1 MDSERVY
8 GEEKRRREGV
18 KRGEERGE
26 EGTLRSFPFEKRLS
40 IDRRERRRLR
50 GLMTN

>member
-18 KRGEERGE
+18 KREEERGE
-26 EGTLRSFPFEKRLS
+26 DGTLRSFPFEKRLS
-40 IDRRERRRLR
+40 IDRREREEDS
-50 GLMTN
+50 GG